1 MLQNWSDP
9 KVLEKLQA
17 QSDAELQPDSIQKF
31 IGAGVAGAGLGAAIS
46 GTGITIFECTATA
59 SMGASAGGL
68 AFGVAALSISAG
80 LVVIAAGYFAYQSN
94 WDYETRIVMLK
105 EKMTKDFDNSLKP
118 QVIVNYMKIYDNM
131 VMDCEKHNKFIE

>member
-9 KVLEKLQA
+9 KVLEKLQS
-17 QSDAELQPDSIQKF
+17 QSDAELQPDRIQQF
-31 IGAGVAGAGLGAAIS
+31 IGVGIVGGSFGVASAA
-46 GTGITIFECTATA
+46 TELVTTA